1 MRDIKEK
8 PQKPKIKGNAFKER
22 RPTAKVNTAGR
33 MGRLMKG
40 RYLRERD
47 KGRQEQEPNAVISAE
62 EQVEQTAEG
71 AVSFVRSA
79 AAKGFVKT
87 RQTVQAKR
95 QAAKQAAQDGQ
106 GAGHGDSPYREAAQ
120 PTTAPE
126 YGKSQ
131 AASEQRQPP
140 SPGERMK
147 QAFLKE
153 AGKPVA
159 PLYARRADG
168 KGRYGAG
175 AGTARRVQP
184 HIRQYSGQPAHR
196 PEQATDGYQGTP
208 PQQCPS
214 HQDTADRSQAQNASR
229 YSGGK
234 YRRTYAKSGKNS

>member
-106 GAGHGDSPYREAAQ
+106 GAGHGDSPYRC
-120 PTTAPE
+120 
-126 YGKSQ
+126 
-131 AASEQRQPP
+131 
-140 SPGERMK
+140 
-147 QAFLKE
+147 L
-153 AGKPVA
+153 
-159 PLYARRADG
+159 LY
-168 KGRYGAG
+168 
-175 AGTARRVQP
+175 T
-184 HIRQYSGQPAHR
+184 
-196 PEQATDGYQGTP
+196 
-208 PQQCPS
+208 
-214 HQDTADRSQAQNASR
+214 SR
-229 YSGGK
+229 CV
-234 YRRTYAKSGKNS
+234 